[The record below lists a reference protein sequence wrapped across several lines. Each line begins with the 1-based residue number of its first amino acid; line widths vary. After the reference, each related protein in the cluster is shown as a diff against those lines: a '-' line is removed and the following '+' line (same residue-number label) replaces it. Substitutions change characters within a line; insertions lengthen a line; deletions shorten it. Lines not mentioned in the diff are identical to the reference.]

1 MRRQRRQQLPYDFDK
16 SGMLK
21 MGGSGSGR
29 WGSLR
34 PIAEGLQR
42 FDLAEYM
49 RRPDALKPN
58 ASCIAN
64 ISNGKLSAQVRY
76 TETATCFG
84 GRRLWM
90 LCPRCSRR
98 CRVLFFG
105 LGRVACRRCFRLRY
119 HSQTMDRIHRAQHAM
134 RKIAKQLDPEVDVG
148 LPDLPDR
155 PPGMRWS
162 RYNRL
167 AERFEDKNDVWNL
180 AIMNSLA
187 FLLPRLRRRSGR

>member
-1 MRRQRRQQLPYDFDK
+1 
-16 SGMLK
+16 

-29 WGSLR
+29 WGSRR

-49 RRPDALKPN
+49 RDPDAVKPN

-64 ISNGKLSAQVRY
+64 IRNGKLSAQVRY

-90 LCPRCSRR
+90 LCPRCSQR

-119 HSQTMDRIHRAQHAM
+119 HSQTMDRIRRAQHAM
-134 RKIAKQLDPEVDVG
+134 RKIAKQLDPEADLC

-155 PPGMRWS
+155 Q
-162 RYNRL
+162 
-167 AERFEDKNDVWNL
+167 EEDNDASFCFL
-180 AIMNSLA
+180 GSLA
-187 FLLPRLRRRSGR
+187 VFVTCSRRTGDHHDVREPAMQLL

>member
-1 MRRQRRQQLPYDFDK
+1 
-16 SGMLK
+16 

-49 RRPDALKPN
+49 RRPDAVKPP
-58 ASCIAN
+58 AGCIAT
-64 ISNGKLSAQVRY
+64 ISNSKISAQIRY
-76 TETATCFG
+76 TDTATRFG

-90 LCPRCSRR
+90 LCPKCDRR

-105 LGRVACRRCFRLRY
+105 FGRVACRSCFRLRY

-134 RKIAKQLDPEVDVG
+134 RKIAKQLDPEADAD

-155 PPGMRWS
+155 PRGMHRS

-167 AERFEDKNDVWNL
+167 AEHFEHQNKVWNL
-180 AIMNSLA
+180 AMMNSLA
-187 FLLPRLRRRSGR
+187 FLLPRLQRRSGR

>member
-1 MRRQRRQQLPYDFDK
+1 MR
-16 SGMLK
+16 

-29 WGSLR
+29 WGSRR

-49 RRPDALKPN
+49 RRPDAQKPYDG
-58 ASCIAN
+58 CIAT
-64 ISNGKLSAQVRY
+64 ISNGKISAQIRY

-84 GRRLWM
+84 GRRPWI
-90 LCPRCSRR
+90 LCPRCSVR
-98 CRVLFFG
+98 CRVLFLGFG
-105 LGRVACRRCFRLRY
+105 RIACRRCFRLRY
-119 HSQTMDRIHRAQHAM
+119 QSQTMDRIHRAQHAM
-134 RKIAKQLDPEVDVG
+134 RKIAKQLNPEVDVG

-167 AERFEDKNDVWNL
+167 ADRFERQNTVWNL
-180 AIMNSLA
+180 AMMKSLA
-187 FLLPRLRRRSGR
+187 VLLPRLQRRSDR